1 MKVFLWNILLAGT
14 WMAMTSISTMNLVV
28 GFLLGYFVLWLAPGL
43 AQRTNYFRK
52 AGQGVRFAGFF
63 LYELAVATARVS
75 YDVVTPTAYMR
86 PGVIGIPLDAETDA
100 EIATLAIL
108 ITLTPGTLALDVSSD
123 RKTLYVHAM
132 YVADPEALRREI
144 KRGFERR
151 VLELLR

>member
-1 MKVFLWNILLAGT
+1 MKVLMWNIFLAGA
-14 WMAMTSISTMNLVV
+14 WAALTSLSATNLAV
-28 GFLLGYFVLWLAPGL
+28 GFLLGYFVLWMSPGL
-43 AQRTNYFRK
+43 SRGTGYFRK
-52 AGQGVRFAGFF
+52 VSQGVRFAGFF
-63 LYELAVATARVS
+63 LRELAVATARIA
-75 YDVVTPTAYMR
+75 YDVLTPTAYMK
-86 PGVIGIPLDAETDA
+86 PAVVGIPLDAETDA

-132 YVADPEALRREI
+132 YVTDPEALRREI